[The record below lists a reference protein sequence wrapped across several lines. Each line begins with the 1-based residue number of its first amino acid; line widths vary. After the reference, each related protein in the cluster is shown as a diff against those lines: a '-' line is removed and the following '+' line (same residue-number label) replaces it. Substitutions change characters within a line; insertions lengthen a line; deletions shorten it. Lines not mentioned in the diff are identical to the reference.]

1 MVQSIPMIY
10 YALKQRQ
17 EKLIKQIS
25 DLKDEEVLAI
35 LEQELS
41 FFTQIAGKDITEDLN
56 SYQVK
61 ELISLLNEPS
71 ELNVMN
77 EDDYKNATEKWH
89 SK

>member
-1 MVQSIPMIY
+1 MTLQ
-10 YALKQRQ
+10 QRQ

-25 DLKDEEVLAI
+25 DLKDEEVLMI

-71 ELNVMN
+71 ELNVIN
-77 EDDYKNATEKWH
+77 EDDYKNATEKWR

>member
-1 MVQSIPMIY
+1 MTLQ
-10 YALKQRQ
+10 QRQ

-25 DLKDEEVLAI
+25 DLKDEEVLMI

-41 FFTQIAGKDITEDLN
+41 FFTQIAGKDITVNLN

-61 ELISLLNEPS
+61 ELISLLNEPL
-71 ELNVMN
+71 ELNVIN
-77 EDDYKNATEKWH
+77 EDEYKNATEKWR

>member
-1 MVQSIPMIY
+1 MTLQ
-10 YALKQRQ
+10 QRQ

-25 DLKDEEVLAI
+25 DLKDEEVLMM

-41 FFTQIAGKDITEDLN
+41 FFTQTAGKDFTENLN

-71 ELNVMN
+71 ELNVIN
-77 EDDYKNATEKWH
+77 EDAYKNATEKWR